1 MSLKTY
7 MTLAVHPIQSPLE
20 VQYPLQAFTVSG
32 VFMFSLALNLCFYR
46 MSSTHHLTIPRIQ
59 PFLYT

>member
-20 VQYPLQAFTVSG
+20 AQYPLQAFTVSG

-46 MSSTHHLTIPRIQ
+46 MSSTHYPTIPRVQ